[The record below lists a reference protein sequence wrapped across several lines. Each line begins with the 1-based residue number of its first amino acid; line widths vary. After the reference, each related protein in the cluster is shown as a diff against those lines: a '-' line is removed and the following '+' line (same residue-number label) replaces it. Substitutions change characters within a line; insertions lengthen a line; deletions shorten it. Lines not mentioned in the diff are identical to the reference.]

1 MTDPL
6 DQVLRLVAEG
16 RLTAEEAEPIL
27 AAFDAGRSPMTDAG
41 PTASDDRDDRDAGSR
56 PRFARIEVTDAGHR
70 VVNLRVPLSLGWR
83 ALSAI
88 PGLSPDQA
96 AEIRTAV
103 DSGIRGSILDVTD
116 EDGDGARIV
125 LE

>member
-6 DQVLRLVAEG
+6 GQVLRLVAEG

-27 AAFDAGRSPMTDAG
+27 DALDAGGAPSSDAASSPAG
-41 PTASDDRDDRDAGSR
+41 PAEPGSR
-56 PRFARIEVTDAGHR
+56 PRFARIEVTDGGRR

-83 ALSAI
+83 ALSSI
-88 PGLSPDQA
+88 PGLSTDQA
-96 AEIRTAV
+96 DEIRSAV